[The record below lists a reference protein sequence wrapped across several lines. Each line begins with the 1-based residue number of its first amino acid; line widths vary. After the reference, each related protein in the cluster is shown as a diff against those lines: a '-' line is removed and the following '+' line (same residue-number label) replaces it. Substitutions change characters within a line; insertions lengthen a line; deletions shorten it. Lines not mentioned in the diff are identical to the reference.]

1 MVLEKCVGV
10 VYFKDMGNGNGFENF
25 TKRGLDAKMVN
36 GCLELKGRFSDLMD
50 VRVVCAGTNDGQICP
65 CFN

>member
-10 VYFKDMGNGNGFENF
+10 VYFKDMGEGNGFENF

-36 GCLELKGRFSDLMD
+36 GF
-50 VRVVCAGTNDGQICP
+50 
-65 CFN
+65 